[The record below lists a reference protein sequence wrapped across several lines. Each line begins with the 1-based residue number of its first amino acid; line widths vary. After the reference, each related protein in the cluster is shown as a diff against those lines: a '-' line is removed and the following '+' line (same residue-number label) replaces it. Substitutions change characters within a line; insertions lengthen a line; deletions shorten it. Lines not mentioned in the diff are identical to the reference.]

1 MNDGLRLLRGAL
13 LALLACLG
21 TGIGSP
27 ALAQQPLTEE
37 RCPRMVAEL
46 PPRIIPASLRM
57 AAVNPGEVRITYVG
71 HSTFEIESAAGVR
84 IATDYNDYVRPKD
97 IPHIATMNRA
107 HSTHYTNNPD
117 PSIIH
122 VLRGWGRDGEP
133 ARHDV
138 TYEDVWVSNVPTNI
152 RDWGG
157 GTMLHGNSIFVFETA
172 GVCIAHLGHLHHTL
186 TPKHIEELGR
196 IDVVLVPVD
205 GTMTLNVDG
214 MVEVLKQ
221 IQAPL
226 AIPMHIFSEGTL
238 LQFIEAM
245 GEIYEAERSATS
257 TVVLSRATLP
267 VKPKMLVLPGR

>member
-1 MNDGLRLLRGAL
+1 
-13 LALLACLG
+13 
-21 TGIGSP
+21 
-27 ALAQQPLTEE
+27 
-37 RCPRMVAEL
+37 
-46 PPRIIPASLRM
+46 ASLRM
-57 AAVNPGEVRITYVG
+57 AAVDPGEVRITYVG

-84 IATDYNDYVRPKD
+84 IATDYNDHVRPNTV
-97 IPHIATMNRA
+97 PHIATMNRA

-117 PSIIH
+117 PSIVH

-138 TYEDVWVSNVPTNI
+138 TYEDVWVRNVPTNI

-157 GTMLHGNSIFVFETA
+157 GTMLHGNSIFVFETG

-186 TPKHIEELGR
+186 TPRHIEELGR

-226 AIPMHIFSEGTL
+226 AIPMHIFSESTL
-238 LQFIEAM
+238 MQFIEAM
-245 GEIYEAERSATS
+245 GEIYQAERKASP
-257 TVVLSRATLP
+257 TVVISRETLP
-267 VKPKMLVLPGR
+267 SRPTMF

>member
-1 MNDGLRLLRGAL
+1 MNDGLKLLQGAL
-13 LALLACLG
+13 FALLACLG
-21 TGIGSP
+21 TGIAAP

-46 PPRIIPASLRM
+46 PPLVVPASLRL

-84 IATDYNDYVRPKD
+84 IATDFNDYVRPRD
-97 IPHIATMNRA
+97 VPHIATMNRA

-117 PSIIH
+117 PSIVH

-138 TYEDVWVSNVPTNI
+138 TYEDVWVRNVPTNI

-157 GTMLHGNSIFVFETA
+157 GTMLHGNSIFVFETG

-245 GEIYEAERSATS
+245 GEIYEAERSATP
-257 TVVLSRATLP
+257 TILVSRATLP
-267 VKPKMLVLPGR
+267 AKPKMLVLPGR

>member
-1 MNDGLRLLRGAL
+1 MMDGLSLLPRALVAL
-13 LALLACLG
+13 LTCVG
-21 TGIGSP
+21 TCIGAP

-46 PPRIIPASLRM
+46 PPLIVPASLRM

-84 IATDYNDYVRPKD
+84 IATDFNDYVRPKD
-97 IPHIATMNRA
+97 VPHIATMNRA

-117 PSIIH
+117 PSIAH

-138 TYEDVWVSNVPTNI
+138 AYEDVWVRNVPTNI

-205 GTMTLNVDG
+205 GTMTLNIDG

-245 GEIYEAERSATS
+245 GEIYEAERNPAPTI
-257 TVVLSRATLP
+257 VLSRATLP
-267 VKPKMLVLPGR
+267 AKPKMLVLPGR